1 MTQSK
6 KSLSDLAKENP
17 SQLGDPVSMKA
28 ETSSTTKGPNNRG
41 ASTSSDSPNY
51 TNSSGSNKV
60 SEIQTKAGAGVMMT
74 GDEGKGT
81 QSSGQK
87 GGEQGK
93 GGKAPNEEKGTLGDS
108 MKKMVEKNPTAL
120 GDPISMKAEK
130 SETEVTEQ
138 DRGAKGISRE
148 AKEKSKL

>member
-6 KSLSDLAKENP
+6 KSLSELAKENP

-28 ETSSTTKGPNNRG
+28 ETSKTNAGPNNRG
-41 ASTSSDSPNY
+41 AKSSSP
-51 TNSSGSNKV
+51 GSEKV
-60 SEIQTKAGAGVMMT
+60 EDIQTKAGAGVMMT
-74 GDEGKGT
+74 GDEGKGGK
-81 QSSGQK
+81 SSGQQPS
-87 GGEQGK
+87 GGQGK
-93 GGKAPNEEKGTLGDS
+93 PNEEKGTLADS
-108 MKKMVEKNPTAL
+108 MKKTLEKNPTAL

-138 DRGAKGISRE
+138 DRGAKGISKE